1 MPQILIVLIGICSWV
16 GYIMHNGH
24 VDEPKITEKERIVY
38 NQVKP
43 KQQYVPSSSGRESA
57 AYLAAQK
64 AFDEESAK
72 DDKNVEHYDQAT
84 LDGIKSMMNKDTG
97 TDSTSPTT
105 STSSTQDTLNSGDAT
120 YSGSSDDSSVGSV
133 QTETGTTV
141 KVAAGYHWV
150 KGYTTKKGKVVK
162 GHVARNAHTKKK
174 TTTTKNLSTKT
185 FTRAHDIAQR
195 STISKQNF
203 PGATISGSD
212 PTIIIG
218 IH

>member
-1 MPQILIVLIGICSWV
+1 MIKSILAGVLMAGGFYAYV
-16 GYIMHNGH
+16 THNGH

-43 KQQYVPSSSGRESA
+43 KQQYVSSSGKESA

-64 AFDEESAK
+64 AFEEQSAK
-72 DDKNVEHYDQAT
+72 DDNNVEHYDQAT

-105 STSSTQDTLNSGDAT
+105 SAQDTLNSGDAN
-120 YSGSSDDSSVGSV
+120 YSGSADDSSVGSV

-141 KVAAGYHWV
+141 KVPAGYHWV

-162 GHVARNAHTKKK
+162 GHIAHNSTTKKK

-185 FTRAHDIAQR
+185 VTRARDVAQR
-195 STISKQNF
+195 ATISKQNF